1 MPPEIPQPWRGFLKD
16 LDRAVAAPTT
26 LHCLDGFVVAIQY
39 GLERPTADIDV
50 LSVSSSLGVNEL
62 TELGGRGSKL
72 HLAHG
77 VYLDFVVLTVEPAD
91 YEQRV
96 TEMFAGRLER
106 LRLMA
111 LDPYDLALTKL
122 DRNSPKDRED
132 FRHLAR
138 SVPLSMEK
146 LRTRYS
152 EAMAPYVWP
161 EPDRKLRLTLD
172 FWIADVE
179 EERARPRP

>member
-1 MPPEIPQPWRGFLKD
+1 MPPEISQPWRGFLRD
-16 LDRAVAAPTT
+16 LDGAIAVPAE
-26 LHCLDGFVVAIQY
+26 LRCLGGFVVSMQY
-39 GLERPTADIDV
+39 GLERPTADIDF
-50 LSVSSSLGVNEL
+50 LSLASRLEA
-62 TELGGRGSKL
+62 TELIRIGGRGSAL
-72 HLAHG
+72 HREHG
-77 VYLDFVVLTVEPAD
+77 VYLDLVVLTVEPAD
-91 YEQRV
+91 YEQRL
-96 TEMFAGRLER
+96 TEMFPGEFTR

-138 SVPLSMEK
+138 SVPLDMDA
-146 LRTRYS
+146 LRARYT
-152 EAMAPYVWP
+152 EVMAPYLWP

-179 EERARPRP
+179 EERAGPRS

>member
-1 MPPEIPQPWRGFLKD
+1 M
-16 LDRAVAAPTT
+16 AM
-26 LHCLDGFVVAIQY
+26 QY
-39 GLERPTADIDV
+39 GLERPTADIDF
-50 LSVSSSLGVNEL
+50 LSLSSSLEASEL
-62 TELGGRGSKL
+62 IKLAGRGSAL
-72 HLAHG
+72 HREHG
-77 VYLDFVVLTVEPAD
+77 VYLDFVVLSVEPED
-91 YEQRV
+91 YERRV
-96 TEMFAGRLER
+96 TEMFPGRFER

-138 SVPLSMEK
+138 AVPLDMDI
-146 LRTRYS
+146 LRARYA

-179 EERARPRP
+179 EERGNRPRS

>member
-1 MPPEIPQPWRGFLKD
+1 MSPEIPQPWRGFLKD
-16 LDRAVAAPTT
+16 VDRAVPASTK
-26 LHCLDGFVVAIQY
+26 LYCLGGFVVAMKY
-39 GLERPTADIDV
+39 GLERPTADIDF
-50 LSVSSSLGVNEL
+50 LSMSSSLEPSEL
-62 TELGGRGSKL
+62 VRLGGRGSRL
-72 HLAHG
+72 HREHG
-77 VYLDFVVLTVEPAD
+77 VYLDLVILTVEPAD

-96 TEMFAGRLER
+96 TEMFPGELER

-152 EAMAPYVWP
+152 EVMAPYVWP

-172 FWIADVE
+172 FWIADAE
-179 EERARPRP
+179 EERARPRS

>member
-1 MPPEIPQPWRGFLKD
+1 MPPEIPQPWRGFLRD
-16 LDRAVAAPTT
+16 LDRTITAPAQ
-26 LHCLDGFVVAIQY
+26 LRCLGGFVVAMQY
-39 GLERPTADIDV
+39 GLERPTADIDFSS
-50 LSVSSSLGVNEL
+50 LSSSLAASEL
-62 TELGGRGSKL
+62 IRLGGRGSKL
-72 HLAHG
+72 HREHG
-77 VYLDFVVLTVEPAD
+77 IYLDLVILTVEPAN

-96 TEMFAGRLER
+96 SEMFPGELKR

-111 LDPYDLALTKL
+111 LDPYDLALTRL

-138 SVPLSMEK
+138 FVPLDMDA
-146 LRTRYS
+146 LRARYA
-152 EAMAPYVWP
+152 EVMAPNVWP

-179 EERARPRP
+179 EERTGPRP